1 MTEVY
6 RFLLT
11 MLLLLW
17 FQYWMCIK
25 GRTALEVRRRFSKNN
40 IKKKKRGFLN
50 RLLYL
55 KFHRERPLGTW
66 YYLNFI
72 SFVCLLALTVLYL
85 ICCCFHINAVVC
97 IVFFIPCYLFLIPV
111 SLVAD
116 VKATEWGFSSKPISE
131 SMRRREAHISTGIR
145 IIIIIAFSVVASF
158 YFITY
163 FTS

>member
-55 KFHRERPLGTW
+55 KFHRVRNLGTW

-111 SLVAD
+111 SFVAD
-116 VKATEWGFSSKPISE
+116 VKVTEDAFKSCDSV
-131 SMRRREAHISTGIR
+131 RNAHISTVIGMMVIV
-145 IIIIIAFSVVASF
+145 AFSVAALF

-163 FTS
+163 FNS

>member
-6 RFLLT
+6 RFLLA
-11 MLLLLW
+11 MLVLLW

-25 GRTALEVRRRFSKNN
+25 GRTALEARRRFSKRN
-40 IKKKKRGFLN
+40 IKKKKRGLLN

-66 YYLNFI
+66 YYLNLI
-72 SFVCLLALTVLYL
+72 SFVCLLVLTVLFL
-85 ICCCFHINAVVC
+85 ICCCFHVNAVVY
-97 IVFFIPCYLFLIPV
+97 IVLLIPCYLLLIPV
-111 SLVAD
+111 SFVAD
-116 VKATEWGFSSKPISE
+116 VKVTEDAFKSCDSV
-131 SMRRREAHISTGIR
+131 RNAHISTVIGMMVIL
-145 IIIIIAFSVVASF
+145 AFSVVALF